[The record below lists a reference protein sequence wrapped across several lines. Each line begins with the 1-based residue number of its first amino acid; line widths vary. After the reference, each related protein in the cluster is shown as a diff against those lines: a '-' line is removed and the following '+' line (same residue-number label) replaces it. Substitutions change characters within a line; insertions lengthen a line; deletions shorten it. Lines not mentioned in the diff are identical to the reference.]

1 MANPKLTVEA
11 EARFGKFER
20 AIDKAMGSVGSLGQ
34 KISRVSKTSR
44 ADLEKM
50 SASLKSAGN
59 RMTSIGQKMSIGLTL
74 PIATA
79 GIASVKFASDFEEN
93 LNKVDVAFGSSSQAV
108 KDFAKTT
115 NEQFGIAELDA
126 LNMAGLFG
134 DLATAMGIPT
144 KEASNMAQTLV
155 GLTGDL
161 ASFKNVSTEQAQL
174 ALSGIFTGESEALK
188 TLGIIITE
196 TALAQE
202 ARNMGIEKSIKNMT
216 QEEKIMVRMSAVMS
230 QTESAQGDFNRTQ
243 DGTANLMRSLQGQ
256 IKQVSAEFGQVMQ
269 PAVNAILSAMKGFVD
284 VLSSLSKP
292 AKTTIVV
299 LAGLTAVI
307 GPLLIVFGTL
317 ATVVGGIL
325 TPSFLAG
332 ATAVYSFAT
341 AMAVV
346 LAKVIAVVAIIGALA
361 VGVVYVIRNFES
373 FANLIKTV
381 LLAVFH
387 NLMMAFKGLV
397 DMVKSGLEF
406 AGLTKQAQ
414 KVQDFSDNIAG
425 YMDTIKS
432 KGEDAQDGIN
442 FEGLDETFGA
452 IGGAIKGVAKDVG
465 LLADESKRAE
475 QNVNALAQAQRNF
488 ERGDGVDRK
497 EVEGQ
502 TIGGGQVSLQA
513 PRFGKVAEQTFGDLG
528 VSFDQFK
535 QTMKSVA
542 LVAGNFADGF
552 DAGLRKVVIG
562 AQTLTNFLQG
572 QLSNAIAS
580 SAEMLGNMFTGDANA
595 GDFFNNL
602 LKMIANFAVEF
613 GRLAIAIGTSALA
626 LRPGSLFA
634 NPLVAIGAGIA
645 LVVAGT
651 AIKNLVSDGP
661 AKMANGGIV
670 PRGFPNDTYP
680 ALLTSG
686 EMVVPKPQALPGK
699 LGGGAIEVFGEFRV
713 SGSDLVTAINNT
725 NSRTLR

>member
-20 AIDKAMGSVGSLGQ
+20 SVEKAMGSVGALGQ

-50 SASLKSAGN
+50 SASLKSAGD
-59 RMTSIGQKMSIGLTL
+59 RMTSIGQKMSVGLTL
-74 PIATA
+74 PIVSA
-79 GIASVKFASDFEEN
+79 GVASVKFASDFEEN
-93 LNKVDVAFGSSSQAV
+93 LNKVDVAFGASSQAV

-216 QEEKIMVRMSAVMS
+216 QEEKIMVRLSAVMR
-230 QTESAQGDFNRTQ
+230 QTENAQGDFNRTS
-243 DGTANLMRSLQGQ
+243 DGTANLLRSLQGSL
-256 IKQVSAEFGQVMQ
+256 KQVSAEFGKIMQ
-269 PAVNAILSAMKGFVD
+269 PAVNAVLKSMQGFVK
-284 VLSSLSKP
+284 VLKLLPDS
-292 AKTTIVV
+292 AKSVIIVI
-299 LAGLTAVI
+299 AGITAVI
-307 GPLLIVFGTL
+307 GPLLIGLGAMSTLVGT
-317 ATVVGGIL
+317 IL
-325 TPSFLAG
+325 TPAFLAG
-332 ATAVYSFAT
+332 ASAVASFAT

-346 LAKVIAVVAIIGALA
+346 LAKVIAVVAVIGALA
-361 VGVVYVIRNFES
+361 IGVVYVVRNFQS
-373 FANLIKTV
+373 FANLVKTV

-406 AGLTKQAQ
+406 AGLTKQAE
-414 KVQDFSDNIAG
+414 KVQQFSDDIAG

-432 KGEDAQDGIN
+432 KGEDAQDGID
-442 FEGLDETFGA
+442 FEGMDETFGA
-452 IGGAIKGVAKDVG
+452 IGGAVKGVAKNIG
-465 LLADESKRAE
+465 FMADETKRAE
-475 QNVNALAQAQRNF
+475 QNVNALADAQRNF
-488 ERGDGVDRK
+488 EKGQGVGRK
-497 EVEGQ
+497 DVEAQ
-502 TIGGGQVSLQA
+502 SLGGGQISDQA
-513 PRFGKVAEQTFGDLG
+513 PRFGMVAVPTFGDIGL
-528 VSFDQFK
+528 SFDLFK
-535 QTMKSVA
+535 KKMSQVTMITGNFATGFDAQLNKAVVGAKRLTGFLRNELANAITSSAEILGNMLTGDADVADFFDNILKSVA
-542 LVAGNFADGF
+542 NFAIKFGKL
-552 DAGLRKVVIG
+552 AVAMGVAALEIK
-562 AQTLTNFLQG
+562 QSLL
-572 QLSNAIAS
+572 
-580 SAEMLGNMFTGDANA
+580 ANPA
-595 GDFFNNL
+595 
-602 LKMIANFAVEF
+602 
-613 GRLAIAIGTSALA
+613 LAIAG
-626 LRPGSLFA
+626 
-634 NPLVAIGAGIA
+634 GIA
-645 LVVAGT
+645 LIALGS
-651 AIKNLVSDGP
+651 AMKNLVSDGP
-661 AKMANGGIV
+661 AKMKDGGIV
-670 PRGFPNDTYP
+670 PSGFPNDTYP
-680 ALLTSG
+680 AMLTSG
-686 EMVVPKPQALPGK
+686 EMVVPKPQALPGN
-699 LGGGAIEVFGEFRV
+699 LGGGAVEVFGEFRV